1 MKSKDFLSIND
12 VCSEELAVLIEI
24 AARLKKGEVSKI
36 LKDKILALLF
46 EKPSLRTRVSFEVG
60 IQQLGGQCFYLSKDD
75 VGLGVREPESDVAG
89 VLNRMVDGV
98 VARVFSHKS
107 LEVLAAN
114 TSIPIINALSDLSHP
129 CQALGDLLT
138 MLEHKGDF
146 RGLNVGFVGDGN
158 NISGSL
164 ALACSSLGANFT
176 IATPKSYKIPDN
188 VWEQS
193 QIRSLETG
201 SDLKWVEDPQDAVR
215 ASDVVYT
222 DVWISMGDESEREER
237 LKAFE
242 GYQVNEL
249 LFAEA
254 KPDAIFM
261 HDMPAHRGEEVTGGM
276 LEHERAV
283 IFDQA
288 ENRLHGQKAIIHDLF
303 S

>member
-12 VCSEELAVLIEI
+12 VSSEELSVLIKI
-24 AARLKKGEVSKI
+24 AARLKNGETSKI

-60 IQQLGGQCFYLSKDD
+60 IQQLGGRCFYLSRDD

-89 VLNRMVDGV
+89 VLDRMVDGV

-107 LEVLAAN
+107 LEVLAAD

-129 CQALGDLLT
+129 CQAVGDLLT

-176 IATPKSYKIPDN
+176 VATPISYKIPN
-188 VWEQS
+188 SVWKQS
-193 QIRSLETG
+193 QIRSSETG
-201 SDLKWVEDPQDAVR
+201 SELQWVEDPQDAVR
-215 ASDVVYT
+215 AADVVYT

-237 LKAFE
+237 LKAFR
-242 GYQVNEL
+242 GYQVDEL
-249 LFAEA
+249 LFSEA

-261 HDMPAHRGEEVTGGM
+261 HDMPAHRGEEVTAGM

>member
-12 VCSEELAVLIEI
+12 VSSEELSVLIKI
-24 AARLKKGEVSKI
+24 AARLKNGETSKI

-60 IQQLGGQCFYLSKDD
+60 IQQLGGRCFYLSRDD

-89 VLNRMVDGV
+89 VLDRMVDGV

-107 LEVLAAN
+107 LEILAAD

-129 CQALGDLLT
+129 CQAVGDLLT

-176 IATPKSYKIPDN
+176 VATPISYKIPN
-188 VWEQS
+188 SVWKQS
-193 QIRSLETG
+193 QIRSSETG
-201 SDLKWVEDPQDAVR
+201 S
-215 ASDVVYT
+215 
-222 DVWISMGDESEREER
+222 
-237 LKAFE
+237 
-242 GYQVNEL
+242 EL
-249 LFAEA
+249 
-254 KPDAIFM
+254 
-261 HDMPAHRGEEVTGGM
+261 
-276 LEHERAV
+276 
-283 IFDQA
+283 Q
-288 ENRLHGQKAIIHDLF
+288 
-303 S
+303 